1 MPAISEIAP
10 GNTNLAVMTEAEII
24 KQFIFSVA
32 RGVFGLKALVKSMF
46 VKSLGFLL

>member
-10 GNTNLAVMTEAEII
+10 GITNLAVMTEAEII

-32 RGVFGLKALVKSMF
+32 RGGFGLKALVKRMF
-46 VKSLGFLL
+46 VKCLGFLL